1 MLMLRTGERP
11 AAAAAAAA
19 TAALLLPWQPT
30 PSPVLLVLVRLARA
44 FIVWTLKASGISSI
58 KAVFADVTRTSKGR
72 TQRGRPA
79 AASTTE
85 THSSKMLSGVG
96 VLDPKKCV
104 CNGVG
109 NCRGS

>member
-11 AAAAAAAA
+11 AAAAAAAV
-19 TAALLLPWQPT
+19 ALLLPWRPT

-85 THSSKMLSGVG
+85 THSSKMLSR
-96 VLDPKKCV
+96 V
-104 CNGVG
+104 CARPHKM
-109 NCRGS
+109 CLQWCW